1 MHRSARRTLARESL
15 VHPHLPAK
23 ETPAPLRR
31 GWLSANDIYLLVVEQ
46 VLEIILTFFTLNVDG
61 DPEAEPAPVALPPLL
76 GLVPDAAPLLP
87 LEPDPLLSVPIRRI

>member
-1 MHRSARRTLARESL
+1 MHRPARRPLARESL

-61 DPEAEPAPVALPPLL
+61 DPEEEPAPVAPAPLL
-76 GLVPDAAPLLP
+76 GLVAAPLLP
-87 LEPDPLLSVPIRRI
+87 LLEPDPLLSVPIRRT